1 MQRKPSKD
9 KSVPKEF
16 FAGLTL
22 YEIQNYLSSFKALNA
37 QFYLHNKSMIDALGY
52 YVQHFTLGRTESE
65 FYYTRPSKRSTL
77 VKMSEFEKF
86 QEQYGVKGP
95 KIENFHK
102 VEDRLWPVGN
112 LELLRVSFI
121 LDSPVS

>member
-1 MQRKPSKD
+1 MLRKFIQRKPSKD

-16 FAGLTL
+16 FAGLTV
-22 YEIQNYLSSFKALNA
+22 YEIPNYLSSFKALNA
-37 QFYLHNKSMIDALGY
+37 QFYLQNKSIIDALGY

-65 FYYTRPSKRSTL
+65 FYYRRPSKRSTL

-86 QEQYGVKGP
+86 QEQYGVKGA

-102 VEDRLWPVGN
+102 VA
-112 LELLRVSFI
+112 S
-121 LDSPVS
+121 